1 MTSARD
7 QDLPDQ
13 DLLDE
18 DLLDEDLPDENL
30 WLEDIHGARPLA
42 WAADQSRRTLARFA
56 SPAFD
61 SLLGRVLEVMDS
73 DDRIPIVG
81 RRGDHLYNF
90 WRDRAHPRGLWR
102 RTTLDSYRQPTP
114 AWDVL
119 LDVDALGAAEG
130 TEWVFSGA
138 KLLPH
143 DHTRA
148 LVALSPDG
156 GDAVS
161 LREFDLQSRRFV
173 DGGFSVPTAKSVY
186 SWIDRDTIFL
196 GTDFG
201 TGSMTD
207 SSYPRTVRRLRRGQ
221 SLAEAEFVHEV
232 TAADLE
238 VVGVHDHTPG
248 FERDYVIEVLDF
260 YRSRT
265 LLVID
270 DDLVHVDVPDDA
282 DLSLHRQWLLVQP
295 RSDWAIGGV
304 VHPTG
309 SLLVIGL
316 DHFLGGAR
324 DFGVL
329 FTPDSHTALESW
341 DWTRHHLVLTLLSD
355 VSSRLVT
362 LDPADGWRR
371 SDLGGLPPLSTAHT
385 IDTDPDESDE
395 YWVHTTGFTTPSSV
409 WRGVL
414 DSESG
419 QGEPLALIR
428 SSPAFFD
435 ATGLEVQQH
444 WAVSDD
450 GTRVPYFQVARR
462 GLVRDGSH
470 PTLLSG
476 YGGFQVSR
484 LPEYNGVL
492 GRAWLERGGVFVLAN
507 IRGGG
512 EFGPAWHTAALK
524 ANRPRAYEDFAAIA
538 RDLVAR
544 GVTVPARLGCEGRSN
559 GGLLVGNMLTTY
571 PDLFGA
577 VVCGVPLLD
586 MKRYTHLSAGAS
598 WVAEY
603 GDPDV
608 PAEWEHIR
616 TFSPYHLLRDG
627 TGYPPAL
634 FYAATSDDRVGPVQA
649 RKMAARMQ
657 RMGIDDVLFY
667 ENSDGGHG
675 GAVDNAH
682 TARLQALIFEFLWSR
697 LSA

>member
-1 MTSARD
+1 MTSAHD
-7 QDLPDQ
+7 QA
-13 DLLDE
+13 
-18 DLLDEDLPDENL
+18 DENL
-30 WLEDIHGARPLA
+30 WLEDIHGEKPLA
-42 WAADQSRRTLARFA
+42 WAAEQSGRTLARFA
-56 SPAFD
+56 SPGFD
-61 SLLGRVLEVMDS
+61 TLMGRVLDVIDS
-73 DDRIPIVG
+73 DDRIPIVS

-90 WRDRAHPRGLWR
+90 WRDRGHPRGLWR
-102 RTTLDSYRQPTP
+102 RTSLESYRSPQIL
-114 AWDVL
+114 WDVL
-119 LDVDALGAAEG
+119 LDLDALGRSEG

-143 DHTRA
+143 DYSRA
-148 LVALSPDG
+148 LIALSPDG
-156 GDAVS
+156 GDAVTV
-161 LREFDLQSRRFV
+161 REFDLETRTFV
-173 DGGFSVPTAKSVY
+173 ENGFVIPTAKSAY
-186 SWIDRDTIFL
+186 SWIDRDTIYL

-201 TGSMTD
+201 PGSMTD

-221 SLAEAEFVHEV
+221 SLAEAQLVHEV
-232 TAADLE
+232 TTDDLQ
-238 VVGVHDHTPG
+238 VVGIHDHTPG
-248 FERDYVIEVLDF
+248 FERDVVVEVLDF

-265 LLVID
+265 QLFVD
-270 DDLVHVDVPDDA
+270 GELVHLALPEDA
-282 DLSLHRQWLLVQP
+282 DVSLHRQWLLVQP
-295 RSDWAIGGV
+295 RSDWTVDGV

-316 DHFLGGAR
+316 DDFLAGSR
-324 DFGVL
+324 DFRAP
-329 FTPDSHTALESW
+329 FTPDAHTALESW
-341 DWTRHHLVLTLLSD
+341 DWTRRYLVLTLLTD
-355 VSSRLVT
+355 VSSRLVA
-362 LDPADGWRR
+362 LDPANDWTRF
-371 SDLGGLPPLSTAHT
+371 DLAGLPPLSTARV

-414 DSESG
+414 DSVP
-419 QGEPLALIR
+419 GEGVPLAVIR

-435 ATGLEVQQH
+435 ATDIEVRQH

-450 GTRVPYFQVARR
+450 GTRVPYFQVAAR
-462 GLVRDGSH
+462 GLELDGSH

-476 YGGFQVSR
+476 YGGFQTSR
-484 LPEYNGVL
+484 LPEYSGVV
-492 GRAWLERGGVFVLAN
+492 GRAWLDRGGVFVLAN

-544 GVTVPARLGCEGRSN
+544 GVTTPARLGCEGRSN

-571 PDLFGA
+571 PSLFGA

-598 WVAEY
+598 WIAEY

-608 PAEWEHIR
+608 PAEWDYIR
-616 TFSPYHLLRDG
+616 TFSPYQLLRDD
-627 TGYPPAL
+627 TDYPPVL

-657 RMGIDDVLFY
+657 GMGIDDVFYY

-682 TARLQALIFEFLWSR
+682 TARLQALIFEFLWRR
-697 LSA
+697 LTD